1 MQSGVVTHL
10 LCLKSVGFLILLL
23 AIPAYGQ
30 FADADVTQR
39 VLPVAEL
46 KDLDFISSFLEEHF
60 IFPQDP
66 DYSSGV
72 FFDIT
77 RDGFGSNDVLVL
89 YPSEEQFQLSAYLPE
104 QLAAVLRRQGLATDY
119 TISTTRDLTEILID
133 EAENETNPKKA
144 LAGILLGSI
153 QNYYPSGEFQG
164 YISQQNENLRV
175 SFWGYNEDVW
185 QFTPRIEQ
193 CIEPPESE
201 SVLIVAHK
209 QPEIRTF
216 LDIDGCII
224 VESTTTGGEVSSRV
238 CN

>member
-1 MQSGVVTHL
+1 MQSTSVTHFL
-10 LCLKSVGFLILLL
+10 RLKSLGFWLLFL

-30 FADADVTQR
+30 FTDADVTQR

-46 KDLDFISSFLEEHF
+46 RDLDFISSFLEQHF
-60 IFPQDP
+60 IFPQDQ
-66 DYSSGV
+66 DYTSGV

-89 YPSEEQFQLSAYLPE
+89 YPSEEQFHLSAYLPE
-104 QLAAVLRRQGLATDY
+104 QLATILRNQGLATDY
-119 TISTTRDLTEILID
+119 TISTTRDLTEVLIE
-133 EAENETNPKKA
+133 EAESETNPKKA
-144 LAGILLGSI
+144 LAGSLLGSI

-175 SFWGYNEDVW
+175 SFWGYSEDVW
-185 QFTPRIEQ
+185 QFTPKTEQ
-193 CIEPPESE
+193 CVEPPESE

-216 LDIDGCII
+216 LDVDGCII
-224 VESTTTGGEVSSRV
+224 VESTTAGGEVSSRV